1 MKTYQIT
8 WIGTIQKT
16 VEINATSE
24 DDAIEKFNNSEGKII
39 NYITTN
45 DDIEKIKEIKQWIF

>member
-1 MKTYQIT
+1 MKTYEII

-16 VEINATSE
+16 VKINASSE

-45 DDIEKIKEIKQWIF
+45 DDIEEIKEI

>member
-24 DDAIEKFNNSEGKII
+24 DDAIEKFNNAEGKII

-45 DDIEKIKEIKQWIF
+45 DDIEEIKEIKK

>member
-1 MKTYQIT
+1 MKIYQIT

-16 VEINATSE
+16 VEINATDE

-45 DDIEKIKEIKQWIF
+45 DDIEEIKEIEK

>member
-1 MKTYQIT
+1 MIILMGIIRYL
-8 WIGTIQKT
+8 
-16 VEINATSE
+16 EINATSE

-45 DDIEKIKEIKQWIF
+45 DDIEKIKEIKQ

>member
-1 MKTYQIT
+1 MKIYQIT

-16 VEINATSE
+16 VEINAKNE
-24 DDAIEKFNNSEGKII
+24 DDAIERFNNSKGKII

-45 DDIEKIKEIKQWIF
+45 DDIEQIKEIKK

>member
-1 MKTYQIT
+1 MKNYQIT

-16 VEINATSE
+16 VEINATNE

-45 DDIEKIKEIKQWIF
+45 DDIEKIKEIKQ

>member
-1 MKTYQIT
+1 MKAYQIT

-16 VEINATSE
+16 VQINATNQ
-24 DDAIEKFNNSEGKII
+24 DDAIERFNNSEGEIV

-45 DDIEKIKEIKQWIF
+45 DDIEEIKEIKK